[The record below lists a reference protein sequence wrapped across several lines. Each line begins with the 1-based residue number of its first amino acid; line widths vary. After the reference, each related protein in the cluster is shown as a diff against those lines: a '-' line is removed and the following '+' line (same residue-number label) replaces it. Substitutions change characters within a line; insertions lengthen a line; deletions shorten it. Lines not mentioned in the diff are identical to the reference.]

1 MSPAAIAPR
10 KSGRGKARVK
20 SGCRTCKIRK
30 VKCDESF
37 PVCQRCLSTGR
48 VCDGY
53 GVWGGGGN
61 DYGRRQS
68 PKRPPASP
76 SYPPLACISACA
88 ANTDERA
95 SFDWFRR
102 RTMVKIPGSYL
113 SDFWTTILL
122 QAGQSDQAVW
132 HSILALS
139 STHWSGFVQNVPSQ
153 RIAQE
158 QLTLRHLIRAVRHL
172 RPHFSVRDKASCRVI
187 LIVCLVFVVLDL
199 LRGYFTSAQVHLR
212 NGLNILAQ
220 TQSSSI
226 DNANA
231 NPGSPSPSYAYEP
244 IDVSIC
250 EAFFRL
256 HIQLELLQHQHRP
269 RPCIPPILLQSSIH
283 EPSLPTQFPSYTA
296 AWHGLD
302 HLMNQAF
309 YLSAQARDHAAK
321 AGAEAIP
328 IDTLLAQQRRLKSG
342 LDSWLTS
349 YTFSFKT
356 LQLAISDSIAEAKT
370 KVHHLV
376 SCYHT
381 MLTIMAET
389 ALSPNQTVF
398 DAYTHQFEQMLE
410 HLADLWTLS
419 YIDLSFPS
427 RSVSPSNSSSS
438 NSNSHSTTSTTSTT
452 STRISASEKER
463 WIGGCDMS
471 HTIIDIGWMI
481 PLFYTAIKCRV
492 RRIRRRA
499 IKLIESSDHR
509 EGIWDAKITACIAR
523 RVVAFEEGDFYDGT
537 GIDAGSLRTER
548 LESPMASPGEGNA
561 DEPVL
566 PESCRIRDLEV
577 RMEGDPVEKV
587 VLFAA
592 WDGMEGT
599 VCMGEYNVHEQC
611 WV

>member
-1 MSPAAIAPR
+1 MPYLQVSAHLQKTER
-10 KSGRGKARVK
+10 SSCLRV
-20 SGCRTCKIRK
+20 RK

-61 DYGRRQS
+61 DYGRRPS
-68 PKRPPASP
+68 PKSPPATP
-76 SYPPLACISACA
+76 NYPPLACISTCA
-88 ANTDERA
+88 ANTDEKA

-122 QAGQSDQAVW
+122 QASQSDQAVW

-139 STHWSGFVQNVPSQ
+139 TTHQSGFVQNFPSQ
-153 RIAQE
+153 RSTQE
-158 QLTLRHLIRAVRHL
+158 QSTLRHLIRAVRHL
-172 RPHFSVRDKASCRVI
+172 GPHFSVRDKASCRVI

-199 LRGYFTSAQVHLR
+199 LRGHFASAQVHLR

-226 DNANA
+226 GAAD
-231 NPGSPSPSYAYEP
+231 PDSDCSPTSSYAYEP
-244 IDVSIC
+244 IDVSIG

-256 HIQLELLQHQHRP
+256 HIQLELLQHQHCP
-269 RPCIPPILLQSSIH
+269 RPCILPLFLQPSIH
-283 EPSLPTQFPSYTA
+283 DPFLPIQFPSYTA

-302 HLMNQAF
+302 HLMNLAF
-309 YLSAQARDHAAK
+309 DLSAQARDHAAK
-321 AGAEAIP
+321 AGVKATP
-328 IDTLLAQQRRLKSG
+328 TDTLLAQQRRLNSG
-342 LDSWLTS
+342 LDSWLIS
-349 YTFSFKT
+349 YNSSIES
-356 LQLAISDSIAEAKT
+356 LQLAISDSIAQAKT

-389 ALSPNQTVF
+389 ALSPNETVF
-398 DAYTHQFEQMLE
+398 DGYTHQFEQMLV
-410 HLADLWTLS
+410 HLADLWTIS
-419 YIDLSFPS
+419 YIDLNFPS
-427 RSVSPSNSSSS
+427 PSSSTPSPSNS
-438 NSNSHSTTSTTSTT
+438 NTHSTTSTTNMTSSTALPAT
-452 STRISASEKER
+452 EKKR

-471 HTIIDIGWMI
+471 HTIIDVGWMI

-499 IKLIESSDHR
+499 IQLIESSNHR

-523 RVVAFEEGDFYDGT
+523 RVVAFEEGDFYDVLD
-537 GIDAGSLRTER
+537 IDSGRLRTEKSGSR
-548 LESPMASPGEGNA
+548 LASRGEGNA
-561 DEPVL
+561 DEPLL

-592 WDGMEGT
+592 WDGVEGT

>member
-10 KSGRGKARVK
+10 KTGRGGKTRVK
-20 SGCRTCKIRK
+20 SGCRTCKTRK

-68 PKRPPASP
+68 PKNPPP
-76 SYPPLACISACA
+76 TPNHPPLACISTCVAS
-88 ANTDERA
+88 TDERA

-122 QAGQSDQAVW
+122 QASQSDQAVW

-139 STHWSGFVQNVPSQ
+139 STHRSGFVQSLPGQ
-153 RIAQE
+153 RITQE

-172 RPHFSVRDKASCRVI
+172 GPHFSVRDKASCRVI
-187 LIVCLVFVVLDL
+187 LIVCLVLVALDL

-226 DNANA
+226 DAANA
-231 NPGSPSPSYAYEP
+231 GLGCSPTPSYAYEP
-244 IDVSIC
+244 IDISIG

-256 HIQLELLQHQHRP
+256 HTQLELLQRQHCP
-269 RPCIPPILLQSSIH
+269 RPCILPLPLQLSIL
-283 EPSLPTQFPSYTA
+283 EPSPPTQFLSYTA
-296 AWHGLD
+296 AWRGLD

-309 YLSAQARDHAAK
+309 YLSARARDQGSK
-321 AGAEAIP
+321 AGAEATP
-328 IDTLLAQQRRLKSG
+328 TDSLLAQQERLKAG

-349 YTFSFKT
+349 YNSSSER
-356 LQLAISDSIAEAKT
+356 LQLSISDSIAEAKT

-389 ALSPNQTVF
+389 ALSPKQTVF
-398 DAYTHQFEQMLE
+398 DEYTYPFEQMLE

-419 YIDLSFPS
+419 YIGQNNP
-427 RSVSPSNSSSS
+427 SPSPSTSSSS
-438 NSNSHSTTSTTSTT
+438 NPNSLSSSNSTATTTNSTTATPFLTSE
-452 STRISASEKER
+452 SKR

-499 IKLIESSDHR
+499 IQLIESSNHR
-509 EGIWDAKITACIAR
+509 EGIWDARITACIAR
-523 RVVAFEEGDFYDGT
+523 RVVAFEEGDFFDG
-537 GIDAGSLRTER
+537 IDSDAGSLPTEGS
-548 LESPMASPGEGNA
+548 E
-561 DEPVL
+561 EPVL
-566 PESCRIRDLEV
+566 PESCRVRELEV
-577 RMEGDPVEKV
+577 WMEGDPVEKV

-592 WDGMEGT
+592 WEGMRGGS
-599 VCMGEYNVHEQC
+599 VCMGEYNVHGQC